1 MALTLLIVL
10 AMENEVRQLYLFA
23 VLVMFLMIGALI
35 KMANDRIDVLEDR
48 VDSIEKIETAK

>member
-1 MALTLLIVL
+1 MVLTLLIVL
-10 AMENEVRQLYLFA
+10 VMENEVRQLYLFA